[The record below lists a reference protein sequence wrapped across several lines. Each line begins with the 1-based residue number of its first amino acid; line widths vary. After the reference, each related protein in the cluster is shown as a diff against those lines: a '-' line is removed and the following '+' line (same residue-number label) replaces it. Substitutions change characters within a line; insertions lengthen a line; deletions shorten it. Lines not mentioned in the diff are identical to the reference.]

1 MRVFALLFAC
11 YFAVLGCLSCTETE
25 VCAVPNATASL
36 HATPGGCGTSHDLG
50 DWCSPLCQCHCCPGF
65 SLPAAPV
72 LAFVVP
78 PVASYTVAGFA
89 AQPVPAVPV
98 RAPVTPWQPPRA

>member
-1 MRVFALLFAC
+1 MRALALFFAL
-11 YFAVLGCLSCTETE
+11 YFTVLGCMSCSAEE
-25 VCAVPNATASL
+25 VSPL
-36 HATPGGCGTSHDLG
+36 PQHATIAQATHHGCPAQGT

-72 LAFVVP
+72 LAFVAR
-78 PVASYTVAGFA
+78 PVASFATTGFA
-89 AQPVPAVPV
+89 AQPAPAVPA